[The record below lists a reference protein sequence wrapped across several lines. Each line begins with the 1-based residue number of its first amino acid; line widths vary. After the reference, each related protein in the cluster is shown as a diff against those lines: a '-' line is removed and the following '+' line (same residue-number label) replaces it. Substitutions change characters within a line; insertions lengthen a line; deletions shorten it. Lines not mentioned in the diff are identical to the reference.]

1 MNVRASARPGP
12 GLEKVKPKGPR
23 SKMPADEVGA
33 IRKRWRGRTRV
44 ALVYPNRYHV
54 GMSNLGLQ
62 AVYGLLN
69 RRDDVVCERVF
80 LPEDDESSAGRLTT
94 LESGRPVA
102 DVDIIAFSVSFESD
116 YPHLLTLLARAGIP
130 PRAAERRPHD
140 PLVIAGGVA
149 CFLNPEPIA
158 GFLDCILVGEAEQTL
173 PPFLEVFARRADRS
187 RMLGEIAR
195 EVPGAYVPAF
205 YRVDYHPDGTLA
217 AFTPEADVPPRVV
230 RPRAADLTGAV
241 TCSTVVASDTAFGRT
256 FLVEV
261 GRGCPHGCRFC
272 SAGFIYRPPRFQPV
286 EILAEAITRGLERAD
301 RIGLVGAA
309 VSDHPGIGELCARF
323 AGEKVAFSF
332 SSLRADALSPELIEA
347 LRASGVKTATIAPE
361 AGSERL
367 RRVINK
373 GIREEDVLAAAEKL
387 VANGIPNLKLY
398 FMVGLPTETREDVEA
413 IATLVK
419 QIKHRFLRSSRGRG
433 AIGTITV
440 SVGSFVPKPFTPFQ
454 WSAMAEVGELKNKIK
469 HVKKGLKQV
478 ANVRVHADVPRWA
491 YVQGL
496 LARGD
501 RRVADILARVQANS
515 GNWAQA
521 LKNLALNPDFHA
533 LRERGMEEL
542 LPWDFIDH
550 RISKSFLKKEL
561 RRALA
566 GKPGP
571 LCTVGACEQCGVCAP
586 AGPEPG

>member
-1 MNVRASARPGP
+1 
-12 GLEKVKPKGPR
+12 VK
-23 SKMPADEVGA
+23 SKAPHTQLPADEVGA
-33 IRKRWRGRTRV
+33 IRKDWRGRTSV

-80 LPEDDESSAGRLTT
+80 LPEDAASATGRLTT

-102 DVDIIAFSVSFESD
+102 DVDIVAFSVSFESD

-130 PRAAERRPHD
+130 LRAAERGAGH

-158 GFLDCILVGEAEQTL
+158 EFLDCVLIGEAEATL
-173 PPFLEVFARRADRS
+173 PQFMDVFGRRDDRRA
-187 RMLGEIAR
+187 MLGAIAR

-205 YRVDYHPDGTLA
+205 YRAEYHPDGTLA
-217 AFTPEADVPPRVV
+217 AFTPVGDLPSRVAS
-230 RPRAADLTGAV
+230 PRAADLTSAV
-241 TCSTVVASDTAFGRT
+241 TCSAVVAPDTAFGRA

-261 GRGCPHGCRFC
+261 GRGCPRGCRFC
-272 SAGFIYRPPRFQPV
+272 SAGFVYRPPRFQPV
-286 EILAEAITRGLERAD
+286 EVLAEAIARGLEHTD
-301 RIGLVGAA
+301 RVGLVGAA

-323 AGEKVAFSF
+323 AGKRVSISF
-332 SSLRADALSPELIEA
+332 SSLRADGLTPELIAA

-367 RRVINK
+367 RQVINK
-373 GIREEDVLAAAEKL
+373 GITEKHVLAAAEEL
-387 VANGIPNLKLY
+387 VASGIPNLKLY
-398 FMVGLPTETREDVEA
+398 FMVGLPTETEEDVAA
-413 IATLVK
+413 IVTLVK
-419 QIKHRFLRSSRGRG
+419 RVKHRFLASSRTRG

-440 SVGSFVPKPFTPFQ
+440 GVSSFVPKPFTPFQ
-454 WSAMAEVGELKNKIK
+454 WSAMAEVRTLKSRIK
-469 HVKKGLKQV
+469 RIQTGLKRV

-491 YVQGL
+491 YVQAL

-501 RRVADILARVQANS
+501 RRVSAILARVHEGS
-515 GNWAQA
+515 GNWAQT
-521 LKNLALNPDFHA
+521 LKNVALNPDFFA
-533 LRERGMEEL
+533 LRARGLEEL

-550 RISKSFLKKEL
+550 RISKSYLKEEY

-566 GKPGP
+566 GRPGAA
-571 LCTVGACEQCGVCAP
+571 CRVGACELCGVCAP
-586 AGPEPG
+586 AAPAGSG

>member
-1 MNVRASARPGP
+1 
-12 GLEKVKPKGPR
+12 
-23 SKMPADEVGA
+23 MPADEVGA

-80 LPEDDESSAGRLTT
+80 LPEDAESTAGRLTT

-130 PRAAERRPHD
+130 LRAAERSPQH

-158 GFLDCILVGEAEQTL
+158 EFLDCILVGEGEETL
-173 PPFLEVFARRADRS
+173 PPFLEVFARRADRPK
-187 RMLGEIAR
+187 MLGDIAR
-195 EVPGAYVPAF
+195 EVPGAYVPGF
-205 YRVDYHPDGTLA
+205 YRVEYHSDGTLA
-217 AFTPEADVPPRVV
+217 AFTPEAGVPARVIRPRV
-230 RPRAADLTGAV
+230 PDLAEAV
-241 TCSTVVASDTAFGRT
+241 TCSTVVASDTAFGRA

-272 SAGFIYRPPRFQPV
+272 SAGFVYRPPRFQSV
-286 EILAEAITRGLERAD
+286 EVLAEAITRGLERTD

-309 VSDHPGIGELCARF
+309 VSDHPGIGELCTRF
-323 AGEKVAFSF
+323 AGGKVAISF
-332 SSLRADALSPELIEA
+332 SSLRADALSPELIAA
-347 LRASGVKTATIAPE
+347 LRESGVKTATIAPE

-373 GIREEDVLAAAEKL
+373 GITEEHVLAAAEEL

-398 FMVGLPTETREDVEA
+398 FMVGLPTETEEDVEA

-419 QIKHRFLRSSRGRG
+419 QVKHRFLKSSRSRG

-440 SVGSFVPKPFTPFQ
+440 GLSSFVPKPFTPFQ
-454 WSAMAEVGELKNKIK
+454 WSAMAEVRELKGRIK
-469 HVKKGLKQV
+469 RVQTGLKRV

-491 YVQGL
+491 YIQAL

-501 RRVADILARVQANS
+501 RRVADILARVHSNQ

-521 LKNLALNPDFHA
+521 LKSVALNPDFYA
-533 LRERGMEEL
+533 LRERGLEEL

-550 RISKSFLKKEL
+550 RIAKSYLKMEY

-571 LCTVGACEQCGVCAP
+571 ICTVGACELCGVCAP
-586 AGPEPG
+586 APVG

>member
-1 MNVRASARPGP
+1 
-12 GLEKVKPKGPR
+12 
-23 SKMPADEVGA
+23 MPADEVGA

-62 AVYGLLN
+62 AVYGQLN

-80 LPEDDESSAGRLTT
+80 LPEDAESAAGRLTT

-102 DVDIIAFSVSFESD
+102 DVDIIACSVSFESD
-116 YPHLLTLLARAGIP
+116 YPHLLTILARAGIP
-130 PRAAERRPHD
+130 LRAAERSPQH

-158 GFLDCILVGEAEQTL
+158 EFFDCILVGEAEAIL
-173 PPFLEVFARRADRS
+173 PPFLEVFARRADRP
-187 RMLGEIAR
+187 RMLGDIAC

-205 YRVDYHPDGTLA
+205 YRAEYHPDGTLA
-217 AFTPEADVPPRVV
+217 AFTPEADVPARITRPRV
-230 RPRAADLTGAV
+230 ADLTEAV
-241 TCSTVVASDTAFGRT
+241 TCSTVVAADTAFGRA

-272 SAGFIYRPPRFQPV
+272 SAGFVYRPPRFQPV
-286 EILAEAITRGLERAD
+286 EVLAETIARGLERTD

-323 AGEKVAFSF
+323 AGGKVAVSF
-332 SSLRADALSPELIEA
+332 SSLRADALSPELIAA
-347 LRASGVKTATIAPE
+347 LRESGVKTATIAPE

-373 GIREEDVLAAAEKL
+373 GITEEHVLAAAEEL

-398 FMVGLPTETREDVEA
+398 FMVGLPTETEEDVEA

-419 QIKHRFLRSSRGRG
+419 QVKHRFLKSSRSRG

-440 SVGSFVPKPFTPFQ
+440 GVSSFVPKPFTPFQ
-454 WSAMAEVGELKNKIK
+454 WSAMAETGALKGKIK
-469 HVKKGLKQV
+469 RLQTGLKRV

-491 YVQGL
+491 YIQAL

-501 RRVADILARVQANS
+501 RRVADVLARVHANR

-521 LKNLALNPDFHA
+521 LKSFALNPDFYA
-533 LRERGMEEL
+533 LRERDLEEI

-550 RISKSFLKKEL
+550 RIAKSYLKMEY

-571 LCTVGACEQCGVCAP
+571 TCTVGACELCGVCAP
-586 AGPEPG
+586 APPGRG